1 MSENESGWGGLF
13 SAENRGSAVALSAG
27 VALYATNSYIVITI
41 LPSVVQDI
49 GGLAWY
55 AWNMTLFVVSSILGS
70 ALSARLMR
78 KAGPRGSYL
87 TATGIFMAGA
97 ALCAAA
103 PSMQILL
110 LGRAI
115 QGLGGGFLF
124 ALSYAMINLVFKESL
139 WPRAMALISAMWGIA
154 TLIGPAIGGIFAEL
168 HAWRYAFGLLVP
180 VTLLFGVL
188 VWRTLPAQQA
198 KPQAAEPLPFIQ
210 LALLTGSV
218 LVVSA
223 GSLSSHGWVNLGG
236 IVVALLMVM
245 LLRQREFSSTVRLL
259 PRNSLSLSSPL
270 CWLYMTMA
278 LLMIG
283 LGCEI
288 YVPYMLQHL
297 HGQTPLAA
305 GYITAAAAA
314 GWTLSEMTSAGWTGR
329 RANQAIVSGPVILA
343 VGLLLMLISIPVVF
357 GPPWFNL
364 SGIVLG
370 LTLAGFG
377 IGLGWP
383 HLLTRVLQQADEQE
397 KETAGASIT
406 LVQSF
411 AAALGAELAGT
422 IANLAGVNG
431 GGADAASNAAFWLFL
446 AFIIPSALG
455 IFTAWRSVSKRRIS
469 HPERMACS
477 KG

>member
-1 MSENESGWGGLF
+1 MSESQSGWKDLF
-13 SAENRGSAVALSAG
+13 NAENRGSAITLSAG

-55 AWNMTLFVVSSILGS
+55 AWNTTLYVVCSILGS

-78 KAGPRGSYL
+78 SAGPRGSYL
-87 TATGIFMAGA
+87 TAAAIFIAGA
-97 ALCAAA
+97 AICTAA
-103 PSMQILL
+103 PSMPVLL
-110 LGRAI
+110 LGRAL

-124 ALSYAMINLVFKESL
+124 ALSYAMINLLFKESL

-154 TLIGPAIGGIFAEL
+154 TLVGPAVGGIFAEL
-168 HAWRYAFGLLVP
+168 HAWRWAFGLLLP
-180 VTLLFGVL
+180 VTAFFCFW
-188 VWRTLPAQQA
+188 VWRLLPKSQRDKQ
-198 KPQAAEPLPFIQ
+198 PEEPLPLMQ
-210 LALLTGSV
+210 LALLTGAV

-223 GSLSSHGWVNLGG
+223 GSLSTSGLVNLLGFG
-236 IVVALLMVM
+236 IAVVMM
-245 LLRQREFSSTVRLL
+245 LILRHREFTADVRLL
-259 PRNSLSLSSPL
+259 PRNALRTSSPL
-270 CWLYMTMA
+270 YGLYLVMT
-278 LLMIG
+278 LLIIG
-283 LGCEI
+283 LGCELF
-288 YVPYMLQHL
+288 VPYLLQHL

-411 AAALGAELAGT
+411 AAALGAALAGT
-422 IANLAGVNG
+422 IANLAGVNN
-431 GGADAASNAAFWLFL
+431 GGADATSNAAFWLFL
-446 AFIIPSALG
+446 FFIIPSALG

-469 HPERMACS
+469 HPDQMACS